1 MILMIRIKKLKENGK
16 TIYPAT
22 IWNAVM
28 DPETKA
34 SLKETI
40 DIIQQFIVAIGQ
52 ALESIDAKTLNG
64 HGIVTAGELDPKNK
78 IPVVGT
84 DGVMEI
90 GRYLDFHM
98 DGSKEDYNIRL
109 RCDTTGKYQLYLPA
123 KTGTVALTSDIPDIP
138 DTNYVYGCFD
148 SVDTYVDLSTLPK
161 STWSSQA
168 PIYFVSEDT
177 VYQRFCF
184 FLNYHFDSDNNTVS
198 AYFVANDLDGAGI
211 GLYYFENKKATS
223 NNVRFDFKAI

>member
-1 MILMIRIKKLKENGK
+1 ME
-16 TIYPAT
+16 
-22 IWNAVM
+22 
-28 DPETKA
+28 
-34 SLKETI
+34 
-40 DIIQQFIVAIGQ
+40 
-52 ALESIDAKTLNG
+52 
-64 HGIVTAGELDPKNK
+64 AGETDPRNR

-84 DGVMEI
+84 DMVMET
-90 GRYLDFHM
+90 GRYLDFHYS
-98 DGSKEDYNIRL
+98 GTGGKDYDIRL
-109 RCDTTGKYQLYLPA
+109 ACNSQNQNLAVNLP
-123 KTGTVALTSDIPDIP
+123 THSGTLATLSDIPG
-138 DTNYVYGCFD
+138 TNYVYGCFD

-168 PIYFVSEDT
+168 PVYFVSEDT